1 MEAPE
6 ILKLLGIILSFI
18 IVIVGTA
25 KVLKIYST
33 FGDPVLKKITNL
45 VVVISAVPC
54 VLRLIALS
62 VSQIDGKWPFHDVSC
77 QLYGFIDLVVFSGS
91 TWILCIA
98 AMERYFKFMIQVDH
112 PSTFSVKNLNM
123 IVVGIFVLIILV
135 ATGPLYGLGE
145 YSYYRGH
152 LKVSLTYYPIGVNMT
167 TDANLFPK
175 WYSYLLRNEIDKRII
190 PNPTFMFR
198 KTFEEQLQIKVVQP
212 KQTETGFEMFFRC
225 PSISAAEELWNNY
238 TMGSLGEVFKS
249 MLWYPELS
257 QELNVENVEIQT
269 HIDQKEFRN
278 YVDIFLAFQGMGICS
293 TDWTSKNVHALV
305 WSVYQTI
312 ITTAVP
318 FLLEL
323 ILYSIISCKNPY
335 NIAAVDK
342 TIRADDIRALRFYRG
357 ASVMYFLLTFA
368 YFTMDIG
375 NLNGVYIHPTVIFLT
390 SLVYFTSSVSILIG
404 CLVVEFEPFTR
415 IMNVVR
421 DCWQVSRGKFSREC
435 AEISIKKSTL
445 HKMKERTFRDQ
456 KAYL

>member
-1 MEAPE
+1 MKFLNPFT
-6 ILKLLGIILSFI
+6 L
-18 IVIVGTA
+18 
-25 KVLKIYST
+25 YS
-33 FGDPVLKKITNL
+33 V
-45 VVVISAVPC
+45 
-54 VLRLIALS
+54 
-62 VSQIDGKWPFHDVSC
+62 
-77 QLYGFIDLVVFSGS
+77 
-91 TWILCIA
+91 
-98 AMERYFKFMIQVDH
+98 
-112 PSTFSVKNLNM
+112 
-123 IVVGIFVLIILV
+123 
-135 ATGPLYGLGE
+135 
-145 YSYYRGH
+145 
-152 LKVSLTYYPIGVNMT
+152 
-167 TDANLFPK
+167 
-175 WYSYLLRNEIDKRII
+175 
-190 PNPTFMFR
+190 
-198 KTFEEQLQIKVVQP
+198 
-212 KQTETGFEMFFRC
+212 
-225 PSISAAEELWNNY
+225 
-238 TMGSLGEVFKS
+238 
-249 MLWYPELS
+249 
-257 QELNVENVEIQT
+257 
-269 HIDQKEFRN
+269 
-278 YVDIFLAFQGMGICS
+278 GMGICS

-368 YFTMDIG
+368 YFTIDIG